1 MFKLTKDDPTVRL
14 IQHIPVGGFAM
25 WLSSWTPAMAVTF
38 ALIFVFGYEITQDFH
53 IKDGAYRDIK
63 GMLWGMVL
71 VSLAMRIDISSYI
84 MKLF

>member
-1 MFKLTKDDPTVRL
+1 MLKLTKSDPTVRL
-14 IQHIPVGGFAM
+14 IVHMPVGGFTM
-25 WLSSWTPAMAVTF
+25 WLASWYPAMAVTF

-53 IKDGAYRDIK
+53 VKDGAYIDIK

-71 VSLAMRIDISSYI
+71 VSLAMRIDIGSYI